1 MTPRVYVKT
10 ILPNLS
16 SVYRMWPMIV
26 AIQTFTMTHVG
37 VSAVHVL
44 LWAIMNFCLQKLVPT
59 AAARSA
65 AAVGT
70 NFCKVMSD
78 WFRTVSKATPLLI

>member
-1 MTPRVYVKT
+1 MIPRVYDKI

-16 SVYRMWPMIV
+16 SVYRIPMTV
-26 AIQTFTMTHVG
+26 AIQMFTMTRVV
-37 VSAVHVL
+37 VSAVNVL

-78 WFRTVSKATPLLI
+78 WFRTVSKATPL